1 MKLIEGNYQQKIIIR
16 ALSLALILC
25 GIFLFI
31 FPNPKQYIYGLV
43 FGTSINVLNFKLM
56 CITFNKSIYMSAKRI
71 TPYMISNYF
80 IRYLIYGVMLTV
92 SLVADYINFITAILG
107 VFMVKIVILT
117 WNFSDIILDK
127 VRKQQ

>member
-1 MKLIEGNYQQKIIIR
+1 MKLIEGNYQQKIIVR
-16 ALSLALILC
+16 ALALALLLC
-25 GIFLFI
+25 GVFLLI

-56 CITFNKSIYMSAKRI
+56 CITFNKALYMSPKRI

-80 IRYLIYGVMLTV
+80 IRYIIYGIMLTV
-92 SLVADYINFITAILG
+92 SLVADYINFLTAILG

-117 WNFSDIILDK
+117 WNFADIILGK
-127 VRKQQ
+127 FKKQ